1 MQAVI
6 LAGGEGT
13 RLRPLTLSFPK
24 PLLPVGS
31 HPILE
36 IIIRQLA
43 RAGFTDIVI
52 STGYLAELIEN
63 YFQSGAK
70 WGVRIRYVREQFA
83 LNTAGSLR
91 ILGDL
96 EPAFLV
102 MNGDVLTSLD
112 YGSLFH
118 GHMDSGCGATITTIE
133 HESKV
138 DFGVIESTQSGLLQG
153 IREKPVFRF
162 SVSMGVYVLNR
173 TAIQLIKPDEA
184 IGMPDL
190 LLRVKDTG
198 VPVRCHPFDGYWL
211 DIGRMSDYERAQSEF
226 LTHKHFFLPED

>member
-6 LAGGEGT
+6 LAGGKGT

-24 PLLPVGS
+24 PLLPVGT

-43 RAGFTDIVI
+43 RAEFTDIVI

-63 YFQSGAK
+63 YFQDGAK
-70 WGVRIRYVREQFA
+70 WGVRIRYVREQSA

-91 ILGDL
+91 LLEGL

-112 YGSLFH
+112 YGSLYRS
-118 GHMDSGCGATITTIE
+118 HMNSGCGATITTIE

-138 DFGVIESTQSGLLQG
+138 DFGVVESTPSGLLQG
-153 IREKPVFRF
+153 IREKPVFKYA
-162 SVSMGVYVLNR
+162 VSMGVYVLNKSV
-173 TAIQLIKPDEA
+173 IQLIDPNEA

-190 LLRVKDTG
+190 LLRLKDNG
-198 VPVRCHPFDGYWL
+198 EQVRCHPFDGHWL
-211 DIGRMSDYERAQSEF
+211 DIGRLSDYERAQSKF
-226 LTHKHFFLPED
+226 LTYEHFFLPQG